1 LKLPKPAVP
10 EISIKR
16 GLTLTIPLEVHNH
29 TDSAKNIVISV
40 KLPEGWSTQ
49 SGAGNYSLEPQSDYF
64 VQVLMDSPK
73 GEVKGMQEIECT
85 AEADGKTIGDVKLAV
100 RLVNGGLPQN

>member
-1 LKLPKPAVP
+1 LPKPAVP

-16 GLTLTIPLEVHNH
+16 SLTLTLPLELHNH
-29 TDSAKNIVISV
+29 TDSTKSIVISI

-49 SGAGNYSLEPQSDYF
+49 SGTGSYSLEPQSDYF
-64 VQVLMDSPK
+64 VQVMVDSPK
-73 GEVKGMQEIECT
+73 GETKAMQSIECHV
-85 AEADGKTIGDVKLAV
+85 EADGKTVGDVKLAV